1 MPADFDDVLRL
12 AHRLLCAAVVAHLDR
27 DALLD
32 AGSTA
37 IDALAASP
45 EGLRLAVLVESRRE
59 ELEAAVRAAGELDAR
74 ERVAIWS
81 HAVAAE
87 ARDIASPL
95 RALLTAREFA
105 VLRALMRHPGIT
117 LTRQQL
123 REHAWPDVPERHAQ
137 HRRRL
142 RRLPA
147 PQARRRHRPDGPRV
161 GYKLDPDAAD
171 ALR

>member
-1 MPADFDDVLRL
+1 VPVDLDDVLRL
-12 AHRLLCAAVVAHLDR
+12 AHHLLCAAVVAHLDR

-32 AGSTA
+32 PGSTA

-45 EGLRLAVLVESRRE
+45 EGLRVAVLVESRRE
-59 ELEAAVRAAGELDAR
+59 ELEVAVRDAGELEAP

-81 HAVAAE
+81 HAMAAE
-87 ARDIASPL
+87 ARDAASPL

-105 VLRALMRHPGIT
+105 LLRALMRHPGIT

-123 REHAWPDVPERHAQ
+123 REHAWPDVPEVTPNTVDVYVGY
-137 HRRRL
+137 L
-142 RRLPA
+142 RRKLGA
-147 PQARRRHRPDGPRV
+147 DIVRTVRGV

>member
-1 MPADFDDVLRL
+1 MPIDLDDVLRL

-32 AGSTA
+32 PGSTA

-59 ELEAAVRAAGELDAR
+59 ELEVAARHAGELDAR

-81 HAVAAE
+81 HAMAAE
-87 ARDIASPL
+87 ARDAASPL
-95 RALLTAREFA
+95 RMLLTAREHA
-105 VLRALMRHPGIT
+105 LLRALMRHPGIT

-123 REHAWPDVPERHAQ
+123 REHAWPDAPDVAPNTVDVYVGY
-137 HRRRL
+137 L
-142 RRLPA
+142 RRKLGHDA
-147 PQARRRHRPDGPRV
+147 IRTVRGV
-161 GYKLDPDAAD
+161 GYKLDPEAAE